1 MLCARRAARVPG
13 FARQIQTAATR
24 KPRNFS
30 YQTVSFAVACTLAGT
45 TATYFHLQNSV
56 IHSDAPPKDFPMSG
70 EVNLKASEK
79 DRGKGLLTSEG
90 WGSNG

>member
-13 FARQIQTAATR
+13 LTRHIQTAATR
-24 KPRNFS
+24 KSRKFS
-30 YQTVSFAVACTLAGT
+30 YQAVSFAVACTLAGAA
-45 TATYFHLQNSV
+45 ATHSLLQNSV
-56 IHSDAPPKDFPMSG
+56 IHNDTPSKDFPMSG
-70 EVNLKASEK
+70 EANLKTSQK

>member
-13 FARQIQTAATR
+13 FTRQIQTVAAR
-24 KPRNFS
+24 KSRNFS
-30 YQTVSFAVACTLAGT
+30 YQAASFAVACTLAGAA
-45 TATYFHLQNSV
+45 ATHFHLQNSV
-56 IHSDAPPKDFPMSG
+56 IHNDAPPKDFPMSG